1 MKNVVDN
8 SFYVLEDK
16 EISKNLRI
24 ADNLYEKISD
34 KEKVYNVNMLIPM
47 NLMDFENML
56 DKNKSGNRVLMIKF
70 HGKIVL
76 HFYVND
82 NLKWGETIL
91 VHKNLSRKLSQYF

>member
-1 MKNVVDN
+1 LKNVVDN

-16 EISKNLRI
+16 EISKNLRN
-24 ADNLYEKISD
+24 ADSLYEKIAD
-34 KEKVYNVNMLIPM
+34 KEKVYNVKMLIPM

-56 DKNKSGNRVLMIKF
+56 DKNRTGNRVLMIKF
-70 HGKIVL
+70 NSKIVL

-82 NLKWGETIL
+82 NLKWGEAVS